1 MGPKLA
7 SSLSFSS
14 SSNIIIGK
22 GAGTGLTS
30 GGQNTLI
37 GKSAGT
43 TLTTGTANTVIGY
56 NASVSNAGNSIAI
69 GYNASANTGNTV
81 VIGNVI
87 DKVGFGK
94 QPGGA
99 EALAFSANTAYLSS
113 GGVWTNASDRNIKE
127 NITPVNSAEV
137 LDKIMQLPITQWNY
151 IKEDDAIKHIGPMAQ
166 DFYEAF
172 GLGRDEKTISTI
184 DPAGVA
190 LVAIQELNKK
200 QKELNAKINE
210 IADLKTTLEM
220 LVSEVESLKEKV
232 DERDN

>member
-1 MGPKLA
+1 M
-7 SSLSFSS
+7 
-14 SSNIIIGK
+14 
-22 GAGTGLTS
+22 
-30 GGQNTLI
+30 
-37 GKSAGT
+37 
-43 TLTTGTANTVIGY
+43 
-56 NASVSNAGNSIAI
+56 
-69 GYNASANTGNTV
+69 
-81 VIGNVI
+81 
-87 DKVGFGK
+87 
-94 QPGGA
+94 
-99 EALAFSANTAYLSS
+99 
-113 GGVWTNASDRNIKE
+113 KE